1 MNFSDNIVI
10 VVDGDEAKTA
20 RDRRLQ
26 KVLNIAACY
35 LERQTRQPARFL
47 CNVSVE
53 RQHPRRVLDLREA
66 YVVVAKRRHK
76 TSPSPA

>member
-1 MNFSDNIVI
+1 VNFSDNIVI

-26 KVLNIAACY
+26 EILNIVACY
-35 LERQTRQPARFL
+35 LERQTRQSARFL

-53 RQHPRRVLDLREA
+53 R
-66 YVVVAKRRHK
+66 
-76 TSPSPA
+76 